1 MASLQ
6 GTSAARCPKCRAQLG
21 QGTLDATAW
30 ERTPWGDEFSDELH
44 RCANCGTWAVV
55 TVVDRFV
62 GPAETSVDGPLS
74 DEEAAERREA
84 MTS

>member
-6 GTSAARCPKCRAQLG
+6 GTSAASCPECHAPLG

-30 ERTPWGDEFSDELH
+30 ERSPWGDEFSDELH
-44 RCANCGTWAVV
+44 RCVNCGVWAVV
-55 TVVDRFV
+55 TVVDRFS
-62 GPAETSVDGPLS
+62 GPVETTVHGPLS